1 MKHLHNHTSMEPCT
15 TRCPVY
21 AVLMGR
27 DDTQSYQVPAG
38 HFEKMDDP
46 YRKVNAEALATDGD
60 AIVEAR
66 RSVYGDPTE
75 TYVRVAAIMSAI
87 LDHEVQPWQAPL
99 LMVAV
104 KLIRTAETPDY
115 SDNSDDIDG
124 YMKMFREI
132 MGSDMVKAK
141 SVSEYIDKK
150 FAASKPVDYINENRQ
165 PS

>member
-1 MKHLHNHTSMEPCT
+1 MNNQICGAVHPRDSHLICGHLPHEDGYHG
-15 TRCPVY
+15 VY
-21 AVLMGR
+21 AASGSWVGWSDEDAAM
-27 DDTQSYQVPAG
+27 
-38 HFEKMDDP
+38 
-46 YRKVNAEALATDGD
+46 DGD

-66 RSVYGDPTE
+66 RGVYGDPTE

-104 KLIRTAETPDY
+104 KLVRTAETPDY

-132 MGSDMVKAK
+132 MGSDMVQAK
-141 SVSEYIDKK
+141 SVAEYLEQK
-150 FAASKPVDYINENRQ
+150 AARS
-165 PS
+165 